1 MSTDN
6 RAIPQKKPYVDPH
19 LSIGQIRRIE
29 GVGQD
34 AILIVISRVNA
45 ISDTCD
51 VILLDHNI
59 ANATSRDF
67 ITNFEKET
75 FKFGYLI
82 MCDYVGNV
90 SSKVLR
96 ESLVYGNSCQFCVA
110 SIGQTAFNLAPDMYE
125 LPFEHDCYQPGEFS
139 LKILSDE
146 WVTRNQLFAEF
157 FESCNQFL
165 DYQEFIAK
173 LEASSFYYKY
183 NSISGLVKSKP
194 EEISLI
200 DIKDSIKSNRYAR
213 MLVRG

>member
-1 MSTDN
+1 VSSDN
-6 RAIPQKKPYVDPH
+6 RAVLQTKPYRDPK

-67 ITNFEKET
+67 ITNLDKET

-96 ESLVYGNSCQFCVA
+96 ESFVYGDSCQFCVS
-110 SIGQTAFNLAPDMYE
+110 SIGQTAFNLAPEKYE
-125 LPFEHDCYQPGEFS
+125 LPFEHDCYQPGEFA

-146 WVTRNQLFAEF
+146 WVSRNQHFAEF

-165 DYQEFIAK
+165 DYKEFIAK
-173 LEASSFYYKY
+173 LEASSFYYKN
-183 NSISGLVKSKP
+183 NSISELVKSKP
-194 EEISLI
+194 EDVSLI
-200 DIKDSIKSNRYAR
+200 DLKDSIMNNRYAR